1 MTFIRAFAYSAL
13 VVTVFLMTACSLTT
27 VPPTSTPQPTPIPLL
42 LPTTPPL
49 SLGTDPAVRLN
60 DSTCPFT
67 PSNWIPYTVQPGD
80 SLGAISVAVDT
91 PLSDLVTNNCLENAD
106 AIFVQQVIYLPTTP

>member
-1 MTFIRAFAYSAL
+1 MTGLRALARLSL
-13 VVTVFLMTACSLTT
+13 VMIGLLLAACTLTT
-27 VPPTSTPQPTPIPLL
+27 VDPTSTPPPTAIPLL

-49 SLGTDPAVRLN
+49 TLGTDPAVRLN

-67 PSNWIPYTVQPGD
+67 PPNWIPYTVQPGD

-91 PLSDLVTNNCLENAD
+91 PMNDLVTNNCLENAD
-106 AIFVQQVIYLPTTP
+106 SLFVEQVIYLPTTP